1 MRVEITAQNGGDG
14 GGSAGGGVGCWSGG
28 DFSSGDVEDCV
39 PAVGGFRLLR
49 IGGGGWWWWGCGD
62 GEEGA
67 FVGFGVADEGGDV
80 WVGEEGV
87 GEDFRWG
94 EREAVYAFAG
104 EGDLGEVG

>member
-1 MRVEITAQNGGDG
+1 M
-14 GGSAGGGVGCWSGG
+14 GS
-28 DFSSGDVEDCV
+28 
-39 PAVGGFRLLR
+39 
-49 IGGGGWWWWGCGD
+49 GGWWWWGCGD

-80 WVGEEGV
+80 WVGKEGV

-94 EREAVYAFAG
+94 ETGGRLEKGGRGGGFPALFTLGEGGDVREVVYAFAG